1 MIIRAIRG
9 RFADPATIAAWVVF
23 TLAMAALVAY
33 QFRLLN
39 YTEFA
44 DETETI
50 VAAKMMVAGSSLYR
64 EIFNHHGP
72 LTFLPGM
79 LVEWAGGHSI
89 AAHRALIALLQLV
102 SLAALLFSPL
112 IRNRHAIVRVT
123 YTLLVAALYA
133 GVLPAGF
140 GHTYSYQ
147 VLCGIMLS
155 VAFSSWLL
163 PQLAGSLQPGTART
177 LVGSALVASTPFLA
191 ITYIPAAV
199 AFLVAS
205 THKDNWRKVLCGTG
219 AAMVFNI
226 AFLAWSGSIKG
237 YLAFHIYLNSILLPQ
252 YNKGHGLFALIGNA
266 FHGATSDL
274 AGILLLGLIVAAL
287 TAAAAKQPA
296 FPWRAILIALGMG
309 SMLIRGLDIHGLSYI
324 YAALTMPLLLLHLI
338 PAGLPRQRS
347 LLLVLCCILAARLVV
362 GGAKEDQLLVDR
374 RIPETTEFAQL
385 ARKLTDPGDRIL
397 AYSFQ
402 NYQYV
407 AADRLPAS
415 GYYFYLPWQRQYLDH
430 PVLGIRIDPCMDI
443 EKVRPKLVMLDE
455 WKVWEKYDWAS
466 YGGCVIDA
474 MARDYIRLP
483 HTQYYV
489 RKDVAAGIGVLAQAD
504 DNLSVSP
511 PVSKGDRF
519 AIATASAPDTPH
531 EAPRRIGLRLAT
543 YARSNPGLAVLTVPR
558 TDGTQSI
565 VATLALPDIE
575 DNAYA
580 YMDVPPD
587 TTGPL
592 SLEIREG
599 GGISFWEARK
609 PDGTTHPCIII
620 EYPSAA
626 PRRTPGCPL
635 DLKRLLTDAKP

>member
-1 MIIRAIRG
+1 MMIRAIRNHFTG
-9 RFADPATIAAWVVF
+9 PAATAAWVVF
-23 TLAMAALVAY
+23 TISMAALVAY
-33 QFRLLN
+33 QLRLLN
-39 YTEFA
+39 FSEFA

-79 LVEWAGGHSI
+79 LVELAGGHSI
-89 AAHRALIALLQLV
+89 AAHRALIAILQLV

-112 IRNRHAIVRVT
+112 IRNQHAIVRVT
-123 YTLLVAALYA
+123 YTLLIATIYA
-133 GVLPAGF
+133 GILPAGL

-155 VAFSSWLL
+155 VAFSTWLL
-163 PQLAGSLQPGTART
+163 PQIAGELRVGTART
-177 LVGSALVASTPFLA
+177 IVGGALVASIPFLA
-191 ITYIPAAV
+191 ITYIPAAM

-205 THKDNWRKVLCGTG
+205 VHKDNWRKVLCGSV
-219 AAMVFNI
+219 AAI
-226 AFLAWSGSIKG
+226 AFNLVFLVWTGSVRG
-237 YLAFHIYLNSILLPQ
+237 YLAFHVYLNAVLLPQ
-252 YNKGHGLFALIGNA
+252 YNQGHGLLMLIGNA
-266 FHGATSDL
+266 FHAATSDL
-274 AGILLLGLIVAAL
+274 GGLLLLGVIVTALAAV
-287 TAAAAKQPA
+287 ACKRPA
-296 FPWRAILIALGMG
+296 LPWREILVALGLG

-324 YAALTMPLLLLHLI
+324 YVALTMPLLLLHLI
-338 PAGLPRQRS
+338 PAGFPRQHS
-347 LLLVLCCILAARLVV
+347 LLLVLCCILTARLIV

-385 ARKLTDPGDRIL
+385 AQKLTDPGDRIL

-402 NYQYV
+402 NYQYL
-407 AADRLPAS
+407 AAGRLPAS

-430 PVLGIRIDPCMDI
+430 PVLGVRIDPCMDI
-443 EKVRPKLVMLDE
+443 EKARPKLVMLDE

-519 AIATASAPDTPH
+519 AIAHTPDNTH
-531 EAPRRIGLRLAT
+531 ETPRRIGLRLAT
-543 YARSNPGLAVLTVPR
+543 YARSNPGVAVLTTPLA
-558 TDGTQSI
+558 DGTPS
-565 VATLALPDIE
+565 VLATLDLPGIE

-580 YMDVPPD
+580 YMEVPPG

-592 SLEIREG
+592 SFEIREG
-599 GGISFWEARK
+599 GGISFWESRK
-609 PDGTTHPCIII
+609 PDGTTQPCIII
-620 EYPSAA
+620 EYPST
-626 PRRTPGCPL
+626 PPGRTPGCPL
-635 DLKRLLTDAKP
+635 DLKRLLTDVTP